1 MLLLL
6 LMGCGRGDQVAWQ
19 QLAQI
24 DSLLN
29 KELADSAWRE
39 VQRVDTTAMTDEVRA
54 YYRLLRVESR
64 LCTAKRPSARRRM

>member
-39 VQRVDTTAMTDEVRA
+39 VQRVDTAAMTDEVRA
-54 YYRLLRVESR
+54 Y
-64 LCTAKRPSARRRM
+64 